1 MAENRKTA
9 EKPGREN
16 GALLRL
22 LVGILLTSVLT
33 AALFMVQ
40 RGVPL
45 WGAPRPEKV
54 VAVRAELLPSGL
66 TKETREEEDI
76 KTACNLVNFLNY
88 QPFTPVSEGSAELGP
103 DVTIT
108 YILENGEEL
117 TAGANW
123 ITGWWKGEAHALK
136 QPDLFVNLVEG
147 LFFSR
152 EEIRQ
157 NGG

>member
-1 MAENRKTA
+1 MTENRNA
-9 EKPGREN
+9 MERLGWRN
-16 GALLRL
+16 GTLLRL
-22 LVGILLTSVLT
+22 LLVVLLASALT
-33 AALFMVQ
+33 AALFVAR

-45 WGAPRPEKV
+45 WGAPRPGEV
-54 VAVRAELLPSGL
+54 AAVRAELLPSGL
-66 TKETREEEDI
+66 AKEIREKEDI
-76 KTACNLVNFLNY
+76 KTACSLVNFLNY
-88 QPFTPVSEGSAELGP
+88 QLFTPVSEGSAELGP

-123 ITGWWKGEAHALK
+123 ITGWWRGEAHVLK
-136 QPDLFVNLVEG
+136 EPDLFVNLVEG

-157 NGG
+157 NGR